1 MILQT
6 TVLSDS
12 QVPFP
17 PEHEK
22 KSLTRA
28 GARDRLIRSR
38 EPGAGSR
45 EPGAGNRAGS
55 REPGAGSREP
65 GVYRRSADARNA
77 AAERAVPA
85 RLLA

>member
-1 MILQT
+1 MALQATILNET
-6 TVLSDS
+6 

-45 EPGAGNRAGS
+45 EPGAGS
-55 REPGAGSREP
+55 REPGAGSVRLRHGRR
-65 GVYRRSADARNA
+65 GV
-77 AAERAVPA
+77 PC
-85 RLLA
+85 LG

>member
-6 TVLSDS
+6 TALNVT

-28 GARDRLIRSR
+28 GAR
-38 EPGAGSR
+38 EPG
-45 EPGAGNRAGS
+45 AGS

-65 GVYRRSADARNA
+65 IISFGFLSAGVLHAPAEAVRMPPA
-77 AAERAVPA
+77 A
-85 RLLA
+85 

>member
-1 MILQT
+1 MALLAAILSE
-6 TVLSDS
+6 VE
-12 QVPFP
+12 VPFP

-45 EPGAGNRAGS
+45 EPGAYGFVMAAGAFHAS
-55 REPGAGSREP
+55 
-65 GVYRRSADARNA
+65 
-77 AAERAVPA
+77 AERAVPA